1 MAGDRTASILQHL
14 KDRGIR
20 ITVDRR
26 LVVEAMVRAGDHVT
40 AEELSEMLHLAH
52 PDLHAATVYRTLEL
66 LEDTGLAYHVHL
78 GHGPARWHLG
88 DPSHLHLACERCGE
102 VEEVDDNLLET
113 VKSQL
118 LAATG
123 FKIDTHHFAL
133 VGRCSRCL
141 AQEQLNQVT

>member
-1 MAGDRTASILQHL
+1 MTGDRVASILQRL

-26 LVVEAMVRAGDHVT
+26 LVVETMVQAGDHVT
-40 AEELSEMLHLAH
+40 AEELSELLHVTH

-88 DPSHLHLACERCGE
+88 DPSHLHLACEGCGE
-102 VEEVDDNLLET
+102 VEEVNDTLLEA
-113 VKSQL
+113 VRLQV

-123 FKIDTHHFAL
+123 FHIDTHHFAL

-141 AQEQLNQVT
+141 SREPNHHD